1 MSLLQMI
8 QNYKQNKKN
17 LSESIN
23 LIPMIN
29 LIFLLLIFFLLT
41 GVIQKKD
48 NPEIS
53 IPESS
58 EGVKKTYDINQ
69 IVLQINK
76 NGSMTIDDKTVSKNE
91 FKQIKINKEDIV
103 LLNIDKD
110 ITIKKTNEFLNILK
124 SMGLEKVHMNV
135 LDYND

>member
-1 MSLLQMI
+1 M
-8 QNYKQNKKN
+8 
-17 LSESIN
+17 
-23 LIPMIN
+23 
-29 LIFLLLIFFLLT
+29 LT

>member
-1 MSLLQMI
+1 MI
-8 QNYKQNKKN
+8 QKHKQNKKN

-58 EGVKKTYDINQ
+58 QGVKKKNKINQ
-69 IVLQINK
+69 IVLQINE
-76 NGSMTIDDKTVSKNE
+76 NGSMTINDKIVSKDD
-91 FKQIKINKEDIV
+91 FKQIKINKTDIV

-110 ITIKKTNEFLNILK
+110 ITIKKTNDFLNVLK
-124 SMGLEKVHMNV
+124 SMGIEKVYINV
-135 LDYND
+135 LDKND

>member
-1 MSLLQMI
+1 MI

-17 LSESIN
+17 LSESVN

-58 EGVKKTYDINQ
+58 QGVKKKYDINQ

-76 NGSMTIDDKTVSKNE
+76 NGSMTIDNKIVSKNE
-91 FKQIKINKEDIV
+91 FKQIEVNKEDIV

-124 SMGLEKVHMNV
+124 SMGLEKVHINV
-135 LDYND
+135 LDNND